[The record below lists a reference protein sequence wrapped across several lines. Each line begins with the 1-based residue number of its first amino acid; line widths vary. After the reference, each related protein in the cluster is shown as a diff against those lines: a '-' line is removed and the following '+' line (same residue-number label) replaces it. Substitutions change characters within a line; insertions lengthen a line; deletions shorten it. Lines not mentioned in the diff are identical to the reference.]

1 MEIAPQMVTVI
12 YTLVNYFMV
21 FNENNLMLD
30 RGKFQVLSLLLIN
43 LKKNNSFC
51 KSKKAEPKGN

>member
-43 LKKNNSFC
+43 LKENNSFC